1 MVANGDLH
9 LMTFDRMIVLDFETT
24 GLQPG
29 YRPLEIAWVEF
40 DSLYMVSESV
50 TSLVNPQ
57 IPIEPGAQKVH
68 GISAE
73 MLADKPTLEEF
84 LQGEHADK
92 FADEHVLVVAHNA
105 AFDLPMFAPFC
116 KKATSLCTMRLAQA
130 LYPKAENHRL
140 STLASMFAVEIEPT
154 HRALADAGACFEL
167 LRAIAK
173 KEEKSI
179 DELLVIAS
187 YTSPESLMPFGKHK
201 GKMIKDLPSDYVA
214 WLTSTLEPGHWI
226 HQVLSNI

>member
-1 MVANGDLH
+1 
-9 LMTFDRMIVLDFETT
+9 MTFDRMIVLDFETT

-29 YRPLEIAWVEF
+29 NRPVEIAWLEF
-40 DSLYMVSESV
+40 DSLYNVSQSV
-50 TSLVNPQ
+50 TSLIDPQ

-73 MLADKPTLEEF
+73 MLAGKPTLKQF

-92 FADEHVLVVAHNA
+92 FANEHVLVVAHNA
-105 AFDLPMFAPFC
+105 AFDLPMFEPFC

-130 LYPKAENHRL
+130 LYPTAENHKL
-140 STLASMFAVEIEPT
+140 QTLASMFAVDVEPT
-154 HRALADAGACFEL
+154 HRAMADVGACFEL
-167 LRAIAK
+167 LRTIAGK
-173 KEEKSI
+173 QDKSI

-201 GKMIKDLPSDYVA
+201 GVMIKDLPSDYVA
-214 WLTSTLEPGHWI
+214 WLSTTLEPSHWI
-226 HQVLSNI
+226 HPVIAQL

>member
-1 MVANGDLH
+1 
-9 LMTFDRMIVLDFETT
+9 MTFDRMIVLDFETT

-29 YRPLEIAWVEF
+29 YRPVEIAWLEF
-40 DSLYMVSESV
+40 DSSYKVSQSV
-50 TSLVNPQ
+50 TSLIDPQ

-68 GISAE
+68 GISSE
-73 MLADKPTLEEF
+73 MLAGMPTLEEF

-130 LYPKAENHRL
+130 LYPTAENHKL
-140 STLASMFAVEIEPT
+140 QTLASMFAVEVEPT
-154 HRALADAGACFEL
+154 HRAMADVGACFEL
-167 LRAIAK
+167 LRTIAK
-173 KEEKSI
+173 KEDKSI
-179 DELLVIAS
+179 DELLVVAS

-214 WLTSTLEPGHWI
+214 WLSMTLEPSHWI
-226 HQVLSNI
+226 HPVIAQL

>member
-1 MVANGDLH
+1 
-9 LMTFDRMIVLDFETT
+9 MTFDRMIVLDFETT

-29 YRPLEIAWVEF
+29 YRPVEIAWLEF
-40 DSLYMVSESV
+40 DSLYKVSQSV
-50 TSLVNPQ
+50 TSLIDPQ
-57 IPIEPGAQKVH
+57 IPIEPGAQRVH
-68 GISAE
+68 GISSE
-73 MLADKPTLEEF
+73 MLAGMPTLEQF

-130 LYPKAENHRL
+130 LYPTAENHKL
-140 STLASMFAVEIEPT
+140 QTLASMFAVEVEPT
-154 HRALADAGACFEL
+154 HRAMADVGACFEL
-167 LRAIAK
+167 LRTIAK
-173 KEEKSI
+173 KEDKSI
-179 DELLVIAS
+179 DELLVVAS
-187 YTSPESLMPFGKHK
+187 HTSPESLMPFGKHK

-226 HQVLSNI
+226 HPVLAQL

>member
-1 MVANGDLH
+1 
-9 LMTFDRMIVLDFETT
+9 MTFDRMIVLDFETT

-29 YRPLEIAWVEF
+29 YRPVEIAWLEF
-40 DSLYMVSESV
+40 DSIYKVSESV
-50 TSLVNPQ
+50 TSLIDPQ

-68 GISAE
+68 GISSE
-73 MLADKPTLEEF
+73 MLAGKPTLEQF
-84 LQGEHADK
+84 LQGEHSDK

-130 LYPKAENHRL
+130 LYPTAENHKL
-140 STLASMFAVEIEPT
+140 QTLAAMFAVDVEPT
-154 HRALADAGACFEL
+154 HRAMADVGACFEL
-167 LRAIAK
+167 LRTIAGK
-173 KEEKSI
+173 QDKSI

-214 WLTSTLEPGHWI
+214 WLSTTLEPSHWI
-226 HQVLSNI
+226 HPVIAQL

>member
-1 MVANGDLH
+1 
-9 LMTFDRMIVLDFETT
+9 MTFDRMIVLDFETT

-29 YRPLEIAWVEF
+29 YRPVEIAWLEF
-40 DSLYMVSESV
+40 DSLYKVSQSV
-50 TSLVNPQ
+50 TSLIDPQ
-57 IPIEPGAQKVH
+57 MPIEPGAQKVH
-68 GISAE
+68 GISSE
-73 MLADKPTLEEF
+73 MLAGMPTLEEF

-130 LYPKAENHRL
+130 LYPTAENHKL
-140 STLASMFAVEIEPT
+140 QTLASMFAVEVEPT
-154 HRALADAGACFEL
+154 HRAMADVGACFEL
-167 LRAIAK
+167 LRTIAK
-173 KEEKSI
+173 KEDKSI
-179 DELLVIAS
+179 DELLVVAS

-214 WLTSTLEPGHWI
+214 WLSTTLEPSHWI
-226 HQVLSNI
+226 HPVLAQL

>member
-1 MVANGDLH
+1 
-9 LMTFDRMIVLDFETT
+9 MIVLDFETT

-29 YRPLEIAWVEF
+29 YRPVEIAWLEF
-40 DSLYMVSESV
+40 DSLYKVSQSV
-50 TSLVNPQ
+50 TSLIDPQ
-57 IPIEPGAQKVH
+57 IPIEPGAQRVH
-68 GISAE
+68 GISSE
-73 MLADKPTLEEF
+73 MLAGMPTLEEF

-130 LYPKAENHRL
+130 LYPTAENHKL
-140 STLASMFAVEIEPT
+140 QTLASMFAVEVEPT
-154 HRALADAGACFEL
+154 HRALADVGACFEL
-167 LRAIAK
+167 LRTIAK
-173 KEEKSI
+173 KEDKSI
-179 DELLVIAS
+179 DELLVVAS

-226 HQVLSNI
+226 HPVIAQL

>member
-1 MVANGDLH
+1 
-9 LMTFDRMIVLDFETT
+9 MTFDRMIVLDFETT

-29 YRPLEIAWVEF
+29 YRPVEIAWLEF
-40 DSLYMVSESV
+40 DSLYKVSQSV
-50 TSLVNPQ
+50 TSLIDPQ

-68 GISAE
+68 GISSE
-73 MLADKPTLEEF
+73 MLAGMPTLEEF

-130 LYPKAENHRL
+130 LYPTAENHKL
-140 STLASMFAVEIEPT
+140 QTLASMFAVDVEPT
-154 HRALADAGACFEL
+154 HRAMADVGACFEL
-167 LRAIAK
+167 LRTIAK
-173 KEEKSI
+173 KEDKSI
-179 DELLVIAS
+179 DELLVVAS
-187 YTSPESLMPFGKHK
+187 FTSPESLMPFGKHK

-214 WLTSTLEPGHWI
+214 WLSTTLEPSHWI
-226 HQVLSNI
+226 HPVLAQL

>member
-1 MVANGDLH
+1 
-9 LMTFDRMIVLDFETT
+9 MIVLDFETT

-29 YRPLEIAWVEF
+29 YRPVEIAWLEF
-40 DSLYMVSESV
+40 DSLYKVSQSV
-50 TSLVNPQ
+50 TSLIDPQ

-68 GISAE
+68 GISSE
-73 MLADKPTLEEF
+73 MLAGMPTLEEF

-130 LYPKAENHRL
+130 LYPTAENHKL
-140 STLASMFAVEIEPT
+140 QTLASMFAVEVEPT
-154 HRALADAGACFEL
+154 HRAMADVGACFEL
-167 LRAIAK
+167 LRTIAK
-173 KEEKSI
+173 KEDKLI
-179 DELLVIAS
+179 DELLVVAS

-214 WLTSTLEPGHWI
+214 WLTTTLEPSHWI
-226 HQVLSNI
+226 HPVLAQL

>member
-1 MVANGDLH
+1 
-9 LMTFDRMIVLDFETT
+9 MTFDRMIVLDFETT

-40 DSLYMVSESV
+40 DSLYKVSQSV

-73 MLADKPTLEEF
+73 MLADKPTLEQF

-92 FADEHVLVVAHNA
+92 FANEHVLVVAHNA
-105 AFDLPMFAPFC
+105 AFDLPMFEPFC

-173 KEEKSI
+173 KEDKSL
-179 DELLVIAS
+179 DELLILS
-187 YTSPESLMPFGKHK
+187 SQISPESLMPFGKHK

-214 WLTSTLEPGHWI
+214 WLSTTLEPSHWI
-226 HQVLSNI
+226 QQVLSNL

>member
-1 MVANGDLH
+1 
-9 LMTFDRMIVLDFETT
+9 MTFDRMIVLDFETT

-29 YRPLEIAWVEF
+29 YRPVEIAWLEF
-40 DSLYMVSESV
+40 DSLYKVSQSV
-50 TSLVNPQ
+50 TSLIDPQ

-68 GISAE
+68 GISSE
-73 MLADKPTLEEF
+73 MLAGMPTLEEF

-130 LYPKAENHRL
+130 LYPTAENHKL
-140 STLASMFAVEIEPT
+140 QTLASMFAVEVEPT
-154 HRALADAGACFEL
+154 HRAMADVGACFEL
-167 LRAIAK
+167 LRTIAK
-173 KEEKSI
+173 KEDKSI
-179 DELLVIAS
+179 DELLVVAS

-214 WLTSTLEPGHWI
+214 WLSTTLEPSHWI
-226 HQVLSNI
+226 HPVIAQL

>member
-1 MVANGDLH
+1 
-9 LMTFDRMIVLDFETT
+9 MIVLDFETT

-29 YRPLEIAWVEF
+29 YRPVEIAWLEF
-40 DSLYMVSESV
+40 DSLYKVSQSV
-50 TSLVNPQ
+50 TSLIDPQ

-73 MLADKPTLEEF
+73 MLAGMPTLEEF

-130 LYPKAENHRL
+130 LYPTAENHKL
-140 STLASMFAVEIEPT
+140 QTLASMFAVDVEPT
-154 HRALADAGACFEL
+154 HRAMADVGACFEL
-167 LRAIAK
+167 LRTIAK
-173 KEEKSI
+173 KEDKSI
-179 DELLVIAS
+179 DELLVVAS

-226 HQVLSNI
+226 HPVIAQL

>member
-1 MVANGDLH
+1 
-9 LMTFDRMIVLDFETT
+9 MTFDRMIVLDFETT

-29 YRPLEIAWVEF
+29 YRPVEIAWLEF
-40 DSLYMVSESV
+40 DSLYKVSQSV
-50 TSLVNPQ
+50 TSLIDPQ
-57 IPIEPGAQKVH
+57 IPIEPGAQRVH
-68 GISAE
+68 GISSE
-73 MLADKPTLEEF
+73 MLAGMPTLEEF

-130 LYPKAENHRL
+130 LYPTAENHKL
-140 STLASMFAVEIEPT
+140 QTLASMFAVDVEPT
-154 HRALADAGACFEL
+154 HRAMADVGACFEL
-167 LRAIAK
+167 LRTIAK
-173 KEEKSI
+173 KEDKSI
-179 DELLVIAS
+179 DELLVVAS

-214 WLTSTLEPGHWI
+214 WLSTTLEPSHWI
-226 HQVLSNI
+226 HPVIAQL

>member
-1 MVANGDLH
+1 
-9 LMTFDRMIVLDFETT
+9 MTFDRMIVLDFETT

-29 YRPLEIAWVEF
+29 YRPVEIAWLEF
-40 DSLYMVSESV
+40 DSLYKVSQSV
-50 TSLVNPQ
+50 TSLIDPQ

-68 GISAE
+68 GISSE
-73 MLADKPTLEEF
+73 MLAGMPTLEEF

-130 LYPKAENHRL
+130 LYPTAENHKL
-140 STLASMFAVEIEPT
+140 QTLASMFAVDVEPT
-154 HRALADAGACFEL
+154 HRAMADVGACFEL
-167 LRAIAK
+167 LRTIAK
-173 KEEKSI
+173 KEDKSI
-179 DELLVIAS
+179 DELLVVAS
-187 YTSPESLMPFGKHK
+187 FTSPESLMPFGKHK

-214 WLTSTLEPGHWI
+214 WLSTTLEPSHWI
-226 HQVLSNI
+226 HPVIAQL

>member
-1 MVANGDLH
+1 
-9 LMTFDRMIVLDFETT
+9 MTFDRMIVLDFETT

-29 YRPLEIAWVEF
+29 YRPVEIAWLEF
-40 DSLYMVSESV
+40 DSLYKVSQSV
-50 TSLVNPQ
+50 TSLIDPQ

-68 GISAE
+68 GISSE
-73 MLADKPTLEEF
+73 MLAGMPTLEEF

-130 LYPKAENHRL
+130 LYPTAENHKL
-140 STLASMFAVEIEPT
+140 QTLASMFAVDVEPT
-154 HRALADAGACFEL
+154 HRAMADVGACFEL
-167 LRAIAK
+167 LRTIAK
-173 KEEKSI
+173 KEDKSI
-179 DELLVIAS
+179 DELLVVAS

-226 HQVLSNI
+226 HPVIAQL

>member
-1 MVANGDLH
+1 
-9 LMTFDRMIVLDFETT
+9 MTFDRMIVLDFETT

-29 YRPLEIAWVEF
+29 YRPVEIAWLEF
-40 DSLYMVSESV
+40 DSLYKVSQSV
-50 TSLVNPQ
+50 TSLIDPQ

-68 GISAE
+68 GISSE
-73 MLADKPTLEEF
+73 MLAGMPTLEEF

-130 LYPKAENHRL
+130 LYPTAENHKL
-140 STLASMFAVEIEPT
+140 QTLASMFAVDVEPT
-154 HRALADAGACFEL
+154 HRAMADVGACFEL
-167 LRAIAK
+167 LRTIAK
-173 KEEKSI
+173 KEDKSI
-179 DELLVIAS
+179 DELLVVAS

-214 WLTSTLEPGHWI
+214 WLSTTLEPSHWI
-226 HQVLSNI
+226 HPVLAQL

>member
-1 MVANGDLH
+1 
-9 LMTFDRMIVLDFETT
+9 MTFDRMIVLDFETT

-29 YRPLEIAWVEF
+29 YRPVEIAWLEF
-40 DSLYMVSESV
+40 DSLYKVSQSV
-50 TSLVNPQ
+50 TSLIDPQ
-57 IPIEPGAQKVH
+57 VPIEPGAQKVH
-68 GISAE
+68 GISSE
-73 MLADKPTLEEF
+73 MLAGMPTLEEF

-130 LYPKAENHRL
+130 LYPTAENHKL
-140 STLASMFAVEIEPT
+140 QTLASMFAVEVEPT
-154 HRALADAGACFEL
+154 HRAMADVGACFEL
-167 LRAIAK
+167 LRTIAK
-173 KEEKSI
+173 KEDKSI
-179 DELLVIAS
+179 DDLLVVAS

-214 WLTSTLEPGHWI
+214 WLSTTLEPSHWI
-226 HQVLSNI
+226 HPVIAQL

>member
-1 MVANGDLH
+1 
-9 LMTFDRMIVLDFETT
+9 MTFDRMIVLDFETT

-29 YRPLEIAWVEF
+29 YRPVEIAWLEF
-40 DSLYMVSESV
+40 DSIYKVSQSV
-50 TSLVNPQ
+50 TSLIDPQ
-57 IPIEPGAQKVH
+57 MPIEPGAQKVH

-73 MLADKPTLEEF
+73 MLVGKPTLEEF
-84 LQGEHADK
+84 LHGEHADK
-92 FADEHVLVVAHNA
+92 FANEHVLVVAHNA

-130 LYPKAENHRL
+130 LYPTAENHKL
-140 STLASMFAVEIEPT
+140 QTLASMFAVEVEPT
-154 HRALADAGACFEL
+154 HRAMADVGACFEL
-167 LRAIAK
+167 LRTIAK

-214 WLTSTLEPGHWI
+214 WLSTTLEPSHWI
-226 HQVLSNI
+226 HPVIAQL

>member
-1 MVANGDLH
+1 
-9 LMTFDRMIVLDFETT
+9 MTFDRMIVLDFETT

-29 YRPLEIAWVEF
+29 YRPVEIAWLEF
-40 DSLYMVSESV
+40 DSLYKVSQSV
-50 TSLVNPQ
+50 TSLIDPQ
-57 IPIEPGAQKVH
+57 IPIEPGAQRVH
-68 GISAE
+68 GISSE
-73 MLADKPTLEEF
+73 MLAGMPTLEEF

-130 LYPKAENHRL
+130 LYPTAENHKL
-140 STLASMFAVEIEPT
+140 QTLASMFAVDVEPT
-154 HRALADAGACFEL
+154 HRAMADVGACFEL
-167 LRAIAK
+167 LRTIAK
-173 KEEKSI
+173 KEDKSI
-179 DELLVIAS
+179 DELLVVAS

-214 WLTSTLEPGHWI
+214 WLSTTLEPSHWI
-226 HQVLSNI
+226 HPVLAQL

>member
-1 MVANGDLH
+1 
-9 LMTFDRMIVLDFETT
+9 MTFDRMIVLDFETT

-29 YRPLEIAWVEF
+29 YRPVEIAWLEF
-40 DSLYMVSESV
+40 DSLYKVSQSV
-50 TSLVNPQ
+50 TSLIDPQ

-68 GISAE
+68 GISSE
-73 MLADKPTLEEF
+73 MLAGMPTLEEF

-130 LYPKAENHRL
+130 LYPTAENHKL
-140 STLASMFAVEIEPT
+140 QTLASMFAVEVEPT
-154 HRALADAGACFEL
+154 HRAMADVGACFEL
-167 LRAIAK
+167 LRTIAK

-179 DELLVIAS
+179 DELLVVAS

-214 WLTSTLEPGHWI
+214 WLSMTLEPSHWI
-226 HQVLSNI
+226 HPVIAQL

>member
-1 MVANGDLH
+1 
-9 LMTFDRMIVLDFETT
+9 MIVLDFETT

-29 YRPLEIAWVEF
+29 YRPVEIAWLEF
-40 DSLYMVSESV
+40 DSLYKVSESV
-50 TSLVNPQ
+50 TSLIDPQ
-57 IPIEPGAQKVH
+57 MPIEPGAQKVH
-68 GISAE
+68 GISSE
-73 MLADKPTLEEF
+73 MLAGMPTLEEF

-130 LYPKAENHRL
+130 LYPTAENHKL
-140 STLASMFAVEIEPT
+140 QTLASMFAVDVEPT
-154 HRALADAGACFEL
+154 HRAMADVGACFEL
-167 LRAIAK
+167 LRTIAK
-173 KEEKSI
+173 KEDKSI
-179 DELLVIAS
+179 DELLVVAS

-214 WLTSTLEPGHWI
+214 WLSTTLEPSHWI
-226 HQVLSNI
+226 HPVIAQL

>member
-1 MVANGDLH
+1 
-9 LMTFDRMIVLDFETT
+9 MTFDRMIVLDFETT

-29 YRPLEIAWVEF
+29 YRPVEIAWLEF
-40 DSLYMVSESV
+40 DSLYKVSQSV
-50 TSLVNPQ
+50 TSLIDPQ

-68 GISAE
+68 GISSE
-73 MLADKPTLEEF
+73 MLAGMPTLEEF

-130 LYPKAENHRL
+130 LYPTAENHKL
-140 STLASMFAVEIEPT
+140 QTLASMFAVDVEPT
-154 HRALADAGACFEL
+154 HRAMADVGACFEL
-167 LRAIAK
+167 LRTIAK
-173 KEEKSI
+173 KEDKSI
-179 DELLVIAS
+179 DELLVVAS
-187 YTSPESLMPFGKHK
+187 NTSPESLMPFGKHK

-226 HQVLSNI
+226 HPVIAQL

>member
-1 MVANGDLH
+1 
-9 LMTFDRMIVLDFETT
+9 MIVLDFETT

-29 YRPLEIAWVEF
+29 YRPVEIAWLEF
-40 DSLYMVSESV
+40 DSLYKVSESV
-50 TSLVNPQ
+50 TSLIDPQ

-73 MLADKPTLEEF
+73 MLAGKPTLEQF
-84 LQGEHADK
+84 LHGEHADK

-130 LYPKAENHRL
+130 LYPTAENHKL
-140 STLASMFAVEIEPT
+140 QTLASMFAVEVEPT
-154 HRALADAGACFEL
+154 HRAMADVGACFEL
-167 LRAIAK
+167 LRTIAK
-173 KEEKSI
+173 KEDKSI
-179 DELLVIAS
+179 DELLVVAS

-214 WLTSTLEPGHWI
+214 WLSTTLEPSHWI
-226 HQVLSNI
+226 HPVIAQL

>member
-1 MVANGDLH
+1 
-9 LMTFDRMIVLDFETT
+9 MTFDRMIVLDFETT

-40 DSLYMVSESV
+40 DSLYKVLESV
-50 TSLVNPQ
+50 TSLVDPQ

-73 MLADKPTLEEF
+73 MLAHKPTLEQF

-105 AFDLPMFAPFC
+105 AFDLPMFEPFC

-130 LYPKAENHRL
+130 LYPAADNHRL
-140 STLASMFAVEIEPT
+140 STLANMFAVEIEPT

-167 LRAIAK
+167 LRVIAAK
-173 KEEKSI
+173 NDKSI

-187 YTSPESLMPFGKHK
+187 QTSPESLMPFGKHK

-226 HQVLSNI
+226 HPVLAQL

>member
-1 MVANGDLH
+1 
-9 LMTFDRMIVLDFETT
+9 MIVLDFETT

-29 YRPLEIAWVEF
+29 YRPVEIAWLEF
-40 DSLYMVSESV
+40 DSLYKVSQSV
-50 TSLVNPQ
+50 TSLIDPQ

-68 GISAE
+68 GISSE
-73 MLADKPTLEEF
+73 MLAGMPTLEEF

-116 KKATSLCTMRLAQA
+116 KKATSLCTMRLAQS
-130 LYPKAENHRL
+130 LYPTAENHKL
-140 STLASMFAVEIEPT
+140 QTLASMFAVDVEPT
-154 HRALADAGACFEL
+154 HRAMADVGACFEL
-167 LRAIAK
+167 LRTIAK
-173 KEEKSI
+173 KEDKSI
-179 DELLVIAS
+179 DELLVVAS

-214 WLTSTLEPGHWI
+214 WLSTTLEPSHWI
-226 HQVLSNI
+226 HPVIAQL